1 MLRMGDDSQDVVR
14 AAGAVLERDDG
25 RIAVV
30 HRPKYDDWTLPKGKH
45 ARVAHPLT
53 AALRE
58 VREETGHDAVI
69 ERDLGTVEY
78 PVQRDGRRQRKI
90 VRYYAMRP
98 VGGAFHPHREID
110 ELRWVTPEE
119 AEKLLTYDRDREV
132 LERW

>member
-1 MLRMGDDSQDVVR
+1 VR

-45 ARVAHPLT
+45 DPGEDDET

-98 VGGAFHPHREID
+98 VGGEFHPHREID

>member
-1 MLRMGDDSQDVVR
+1 MADDRSDVVR
-14 AAGAVLERDDG
+14 AAGAVLEKDG

-45 ARVAHPLT
+45 DPGEEDED

-58 VREETGHDAVI
+58 VREETGHDAAI
-69 ERDLGTVEY
+69 ERDLGVVEY
-78 PVQRDGRRQRKI
+78 PVQRHGREQRKV

-98 VGGAFHPHREID
+98 VGGEFFPHDEID

-119 AEKLLTYDRDREV
+119 ARELLTYERDREV
-132 LERW
+132 LDRW